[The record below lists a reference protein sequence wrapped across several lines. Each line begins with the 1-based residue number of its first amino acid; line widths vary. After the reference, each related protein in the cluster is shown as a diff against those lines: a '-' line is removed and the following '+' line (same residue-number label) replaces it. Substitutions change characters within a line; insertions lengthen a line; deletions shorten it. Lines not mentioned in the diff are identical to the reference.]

1 MDPDFFEVVMGT
13 DGRLRFV
20 PVTEQAHAEV
30 TISSEKRARE
40 TSRNRADYS
49 TGLCT
54 ASALA
59 CTGTDQLALELGQP
73 AEHRQH

>member
-1 MDPDFFEVVMGT
+1 MGITASPNIFGHSGPFRAQEDAMDPDFFEVVMGT

-40 TSRNRADYS
+40 ASRDGA
-49 TGLCT
+49 G
-54 ASALA
+54 
-59 CTGTDQLALELGQP
+59 
-73 AEHRQH
+73 